1 MSRETPHLE
10 SEKHGLEYS
19 HIDSPMKDSEGNHHV
34 APLQDDD
41 FGFSQA
47 EQRSII
53 RRIDRRLV
61 ITVGAMYCVSLMDR
75 TNMSAANIAGM
86 SVELNLINN
95 RYVSL
100 YHLFASINPLKKR
113 RRKRLHGSLCETS
126 SRTLP
131 TSSSLPPTSSSNR
144 PRLSS
149 SAKSAPGC
157 TWPL

>member
-1 MSRETPHLE
+1 MSKETPHLE
-10 SEKHGLEYS
+10 PEKQGLEFS
-19 HIDSPMKDSEGNHHV
+19 HIDSPMKDSESNKHHV
-34 APLQDDD
+34 AALEDDD
-41 FGFSQA
+41 FGFTQA

-100 YHLFASINPLKKR
+100 SLYQIRKEKVTWLIVYNPL
-113 RRKRLHGSLCETS
+113 
-126 SRTLP
+126 RTLP

-144 PRLSS
+144 PRPSS
-149 SAKSAPGC
+149 SAKSARGC
-157 TWPL
+157 IWPL